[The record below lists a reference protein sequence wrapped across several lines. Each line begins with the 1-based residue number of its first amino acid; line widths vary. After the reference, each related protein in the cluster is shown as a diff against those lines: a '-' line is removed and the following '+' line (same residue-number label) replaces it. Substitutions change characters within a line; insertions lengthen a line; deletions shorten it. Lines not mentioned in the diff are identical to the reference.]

1 MFIELHEKVED
12 EEEGDAG
19 GEQEVPH
26 SRCERLHRLEQPAG
40 GPRLAGQN
48 PTLVRTGKCEQSLS
62 LYIRLH
68 ECLSVCACVSQST
81 RSFSPRD

>member
-1 MFIELHEKVED
+1 MFIELHEKVEH

-26 SRCERLHRLEQPAG
+26 SRRERLHRLEQPAG

-48 PTLVRTGKCEQSLS
+48 PSLVRAGKCEQSL
-62 LYIRLH
+62 LL
-68 ECLSVCACVSQST
+68 VMKQT
-81 RSFSPRD
+81 